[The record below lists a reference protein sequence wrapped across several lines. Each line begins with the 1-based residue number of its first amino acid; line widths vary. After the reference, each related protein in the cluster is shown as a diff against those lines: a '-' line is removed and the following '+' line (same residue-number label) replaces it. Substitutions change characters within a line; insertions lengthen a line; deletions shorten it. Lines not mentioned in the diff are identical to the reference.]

1 MNNLINDL
9 IKIDDQI
16 KKVSKKYTNIDK
28 IKDMDKYWEKSEEY
42 IKELIPLQIK
52 KIDRKL
58 RR

>member
-1 MNNLINDL
+1 MSNKINDL

-42 IKELIPLQIK
+42 IKELIPLLAK
-52 KIDRKL
+52 KTDRKL

>member
-9 IKIDDQI
+9 IKIDDEI
-16 KKVSKKYTNIDK
+16 KKVNKKYTNIDK
-28 IKDMDKYWEKSEEY
+28 IKDMDKYWKKVEEH
-42 IKELIPLQIK
+42 IGELIPLQVK